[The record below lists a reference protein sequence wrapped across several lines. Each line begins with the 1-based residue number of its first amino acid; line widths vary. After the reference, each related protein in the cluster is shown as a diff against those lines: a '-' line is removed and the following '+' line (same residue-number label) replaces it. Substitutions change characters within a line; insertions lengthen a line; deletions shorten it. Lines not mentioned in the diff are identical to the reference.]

1 MTATPAPKEA
11 SKATRQRPGSDPTED
26 AQPIMRRV
34 KTKLTSKWATAAA
47 IIIAV
52 VWSVP
57 TFGLF
62 VTSFRPA
69 AKQVGPRS
77 DGWWNAFVDWQFTF
91 KNYADVLTPAG
102 SQSANLSQYFV
113 NSIAIV
119 IPVTIFV
126 LVLASMA
133 AYVFA
138 WGKFKGRDALFIFVF
153 ALQIIP
159 LQMALIPLLQFFT
172 QTLQLPAGSYAQLW
186 IAHTMFGLPLGIFL
200 LHNFISEIPGEVIEA
215 ARVDG
220 AGHSTIFWRII
231 LPLSVPAL
239 ASLAIFQ
246 FLWVWNDL
254 SGGVGVLRWNCGR
267 CSDYAAFGGALRY
280 PRRQGL
286 PEPGG
291 SICLHHCPAPGLLRL
306 AALLCARPAV
316 RRPQGLRT
324 ASSVTQRI
332 TPLRNRGMQSTSPH
346 FKVKAEQRRP
356 ERGACV
362 TNNG

>member
-1 MTATPAPKEA
+1 M
-11 SKATRQRPGSDPTED
+11 
-26 AQPIMRRV
+26 MRRV

-77 DGWWNAFVDWQFTF
+77 DGWWNAFTDWQFTL
-91 KNYADVLTPAG
+91 KNYADVLVPAG

-138 WGKFKGRDALFIFVF
+138 WGKFKGRDGLFIFVF

-254 SGGVGVLRWNCGR
+254 LVALVFSGGTADVAPITQRLAEISGTRGAR
-267 CSDYAAFGGALRY
+267 DYLNPAAAFVSIIIPLLVFFGLQRY
-280 PRRQGL
+280 FVR
-286 PEPGG
+286 
-291 SICLHHCPAPGLLRL
+291 GLLSG
-306 AALLCARPAV
+306 
-316 RRPQGLRT
+316 GLK
-324 ASSVTQRI
+324 
-332 TPLRNRGMQSTSPH
+332 G
-346 FKVKAEQRRP
+346 
-356 ERGACV
+356 
-362 TNNG
+362 

>member
-1 MTATPAPKEA
+1 M
-11 SKATRQRPGSDPTED
+11 
-26 AQPIMRRV
+26 MRRV

-77 DGWWNAFVDWQFTF
+77 NGWWNAFVDWDFTF

-113 NSIAIV
+113 NSVAIV

-172 QTLQLPAGSYAQLW
+172 QTLHLPAGSYAQLW

-254 SGGVGVLRWNCGR
+254 LVALVFSGGTADVAPITQRLAEISGTRGAR
-267 CSDYAAFGGALRY
+267 DYLNPAAAFVSIIIPLLVFFGLQRY
-280 PRRQGL
+280 FVR
-286 PEPGG
+286 
-291 SICLHHCPAPGLLRL
+291 GLLSG
-306 AALLCARPAV
+306 
-316 RRPQGLRT
+316 GLK
-324 ASSVTQRI
+324 
-332 TPLRNRGMQSTSPH
+332 G
-346 FKVKAEQRRP
+346 
-356 ERGACV
+356 
-362 TNNG
+362 

>member
-11 SKATRQRPGSDPTED
+11 SKVATRQRPGSDPTED

-34 KTKLTSKWATAAA
+34 KSKLTSKWATAAA

-69 AKQVGPRS
+69 AKQIGPRS
-77 DGWWNAFVDWQFTF
+77 NGWWNAFVDWDFTF

-133 AYVFA
+133 AYIFA

-172 QTLQLPAGSYAQLW
+172 QTLHLPAGSYAQLW
-186 IAHTMFGLPLGIFL
+186 LAHTMFGLPLGIFL

-254 SGGVGVLRWNCGR
+254 LVALVFSGGTGDVAPITQRLAELSGTRGAR
-267 CSDYAAFGGALRY
+267 DYLNPAAAFVSIIIPLLVFFGLQRY
-280 PRRQGL
+280 FVR
-286 PEPGG
+286 
-291 SICLHHCPAPGLLRL
+291 GLLSG
-306 AALLCARPAV
+306 
-316 RRPQGLRT
+316 GLK
-324 ASSVTQRI
+324 
-332 TPLRNRGMQSTSPH
+332 G
-346 FKVKAEQRRP
+346 
-356 ERGACV
+356 
-362 TNNG
+362 

>member
-77 DGWWNAFVDWQFTF
+77 DGWWNAFTDWQFTF
-91 KNYADVLTPAG
+91 KNYVDVLTPAG

-254 SGGVGVLRWNCGR
+254 LVALVFSGGTADVAPITQRLAELSGTRGAR
-267 CSDYAAFGGALRY
+267 DYLNPAAAFVSITIPLLVFFGLQRY
-280 PRRQGL
+280 FVR
-286 PEPGG
+286 
-291 SICLHHCPAPGLLRL
+291 GLLSG
-306 AALLCARPAV
+306 
-316 RRPQGLRT
+316 GLK
-324 ASSVTQRI
+324 
-332 TPLRNRGMQSTSPH
+332 G
-346 FKVKAEQRRP
+346 
-356 ERGACV
+356 
-362 TNNG
+362 

>member
-1 MTATPAPKEA
+1 M
-11 SKATRQRPGSDPTED
+11 
-26 AQPIMRRV
+26 MRRV

-77 DGWWNAFVDWQFTF
+77 DGWWNAFTDWQFTF
-91 KNYADVLTPAG
+91 KNYTDVLVPAG

-254 SGGVGVLRWNCGR
+254 LVALVFSGGTADVAPITQRLAELSGTRGAR
-267 CSDYAAFGGALRY
+267 DYLNPAAAFVSIIIPLLVFFGLQRY
-280 PRRQGL
+280 FVR
-286 PEPGG
+286 
-291 SICLHHCPAPGLLRL
+291 GLLSG
-306 AALLCARPAV
+306 
-316 RRPQGLRT
+316 GLK
-324 ASSVTQRI
+324 
-332 TPLRNRGMQSTSPH
+332 G
-346 FKVKAEQRRP
+346 
-356 ERGACV
+356 
-362 TNNG
+362 

>member
-1 MTATPAPKEA
+1 MTTTGLAEDSAPI
-11 SKATRQRPGSDPTED
+11 T
-26 AQPIMRRV
+26 RRV
-34 KTKLTSKWATAAA
+34 KTKLTSSWATAAA
-47 IIIAV
+47 IVIAV

-69 AKQVGPRS
+69 AKQIGPRS
-77 DGWWNAFVDWQFTF
+77 DGWWNAFVDWDFTF
-91 KNYADVLTPAG
+91 KNYMDVTVSAG
-102 SQSANLSQYFV
+102 SQSANLSQYFI

-119 IPVTIFV
+119 IPVTLFV

-133 AYVFA
+133 AYIFA
-138 WGKFKGRDALFIFVF
+138 WGKFKGRDSIFIVVF

-172 QTLQLPAGSYAQLW
+172 QVLHLPAGSYAQLW

-220 AGHSTIFWRII
+220 AGHTTIFWRII

-246 FLWVWNDL
+246 FLWTWNDL
-254 SGGVGVLRWNCGR
+254 LVALVFSGGTADVAPITQRLAEISGARGSR
-267 CSDYAAFGGALRY
+267 DYLNPAAAFVSIIIPLLVFFGLQRY
-280 PRRQGL
+280 FVR
-286 PEPGG
+286 
-291 SICLHHCPAPGLLRL
+291 GLLSG
-306 AALLCARPAV
+306 
-316 RRPQGLRT
+316 GLK
-324 ASSVTQRI
+324 
-332 TPLRNRGMQSTSPH
+332 G
-346 FKVKAEQRRP
+346 
-356 ERGACV
+356 
-362 TNNG
+362 

>member
-1 MTATPAPKEA
+1 
-11 SKATRQRPGSDPTED
+11 
-26 AQPIMRRV
+26 MRRV

-77 DGWWNAFVDWQFTF
+77 NGWWNAFVDWDFTF

-254 SGGVGVLRWNCGR
+254 LVALVFSGGTADVAPITQRLAEISGTRGAR
-267 CSDYAAFGGALRY
+267 DYLNPAAAFVSIIVPLLVFFGLQRY
-280 PRRQGL
+280 FVR
-286 PEPGG
+286 
-291 SICLHHCPAPGLLRL
+291 GLLSG
-306 AALLCARPAV
+306 
-316 RRPQGLRT
+316 GLK
-324 ASSVTQRI
+324 
-332 TPLRNRGMQSTSPH
+332 G
-346 FKVKAEQRRP
+346 
-356 ERGACV
+356 
-362 TNNG
+362 

>member
-11 SKATRQRPGSDPTED
+11 SKAATRQRPGSDPAED
-26 AQPIMRRV
+26 AQPMMRRV

-69 AKQVGPRS
+69 PKQVGPRS
-77 DGWWNAFVDWQFTF
+77 NGWWNAFLDWDFTV
-91 KNYADVLTPAG
+91 KNYTDVLTPAG
-102 SQSANLSQYFV
+102 SQSANLSQYFA
-113 NSIAIV
+113 NSVAIV

-159 LQMALIPLLQFFT
+159 LQMALIPLLQLFT
-172 QTLQLPAGSYAQLW
+172 QTLHLPAGSYAQLW

-254 SGGVGVLRWNCGR
+254 LVALVFSGGTADVAPITQRLAEISGTRGAR
-267 CSDYAAFGGALRY
+267 DYLNPAAAFVSIIIPLLVFFGLQRY
-280 PRRQGL
+280 FVR
-286 PEPGG
+286 
-291 SICLHHCPAPGLLRL
+291 GLLSG
-306 AALLCARPAV
+306 
-316 RRPQGLRT
+316 GLK
-324 ASSVTQRI
+324 
-332 TPLRNRGMQSTSPH
+332 G
-346 FKVKAEQRRP
+346 
-356 ERGACV
+356 
-362 TNNG
+362 

>member
-11 SKATRQRPGSDPTED
+11 QTATRQRPGSDPTED

-57 TFGLF
+57 TVGLF

-69 AKQVGPRS
+69 AKQIGPRS
-77 DGWWNAFVDWQFTF
+77 NGWWNAFVDWDFTF
-91 KNYADVLTPAG
+91 KNYVDVLTPAG
-102 SQSANLSQYFV
+102 SQSANLLQYFV

-119 IPVTIFV
+119 IPVTVFV

-254 SGGVGVLRWNCGR
+254 LVALVFSGGTADVAPITQRLAEISGTRGAR
-267 CSDYAAFGGALRY
+267 DYLNPAAAFVSIIIPLLVFFGLQRY
-280 PRRQGL
+280 FVR
-286 PEPGG
+286 
-291 SICLHHCPAPGLLRL
+291 GLLSG
-306 AALLCARPAV
+306 
-316 RRPQGLRT
+316 GLK
-324 ASSVTQRI
+324 
-332 TPLRNRGMQSTSPH
+332 G
-346 FKVKAEQRRP
+346 
-356 ERGACV
+356 
-362 TNNG
+362 

>member
-26 AQPIMRRV
+26 AQPMMRRV

-47 IIIAV
+47 IVIAV

-254 SGGVGVLRWNCGR
+254 LVALVFSGGTADVAPITQRLAEISGTRGAR
-267 CSDYAAFGGALRY
+267 DYLNPAAAFVSIIIPLLVFFGLQRY
-280 PRRQGL
+280 FVR
-286 PEPGG
+286 
-291 SICLHHCPAPGLLRL
+291 GLLSG
-306 AALLCARPAV
+306 
-316 RRPQGLRT
+316 GLK
-324 ASSVTQRI
+324 
-332 TPLRNRGMQSTSPH
+332 G
-346 FKVKAEQRRP
+346 
-356 ERGACV
+356 
-362 TNNG
+362 

>member
-47 IIIAV
+47 VIIAV

-91 KNYADVLTPAG
+91 KNYVDVLTPAG

-126 LVLASMA
+126 LVLGSMA

-254 SGGVGVLRWNCGR
+254 LVALVFSGGTADVAPITQRLAEISGTRGAR
-267 CSDYAAFGGALRY
+267 DYLNPAAAFVSIIIPLLVFFGLQRY
-280 PRRQGL
+280 FVR
-286 PEPGG
+286 
-291 SICLHHCPAPGLLRL
+291 GLLSG
-306 AALLCARPAV
+306 
-316 RRPQGLRT
+316 GLK
-324 ASSVTQRI
+324 
-332 TPLRNRGMQSTSPH
+332 G
-346 FKVKAEQRRP
+346 
-356 ERGACV
+356 
-362 TNNG
+362 

>member
-1 MTATPAPKEA
+1 MTATPAPQEA

-77 DGWWNAFVDWQFTF
+77 DGWWNAFIDWDFTF
-91 KNYADVLTPAG
+91 KNYVDVLTPAG

-254 SGGVGVLRWNCGR
+254 LVALVFSGGTADVAPITQRLAEISGTRGAR
-267 CSDYAAFGGALRY
+267 DYLNPAAAFVSIIVPLLVFFGLQRY
-280 PRRQGL
+280 FVR
-286 PEPGG
+286 
-291 SICLHHCPAPGLLRL
+291 GLLSG
-306 AALLCARPAV
+306 
-316 RRPQGLRT
+316 GLK
-324 ASSVTQRI
+324 
-332 TPLRNRGMQSTSPH
+332 G
-346 FKVKAEQRRP
+346 
-356 ERGACV
+356 
-362 TNNG
+362 

>member
-1 MTATPAPKEA
+1 LTATPAPKEA

-57 TFGLF
+57 TLGLF

-254 SGGVGVLRWNCGR
+254 LVALVFSGGTADVAPITQRLAEISGTRGAR
-267 CSDYAAFGGALRY
+267 DYLNPAAAFVSIIVPLLVFFGLQRY
-280 PRRQGL
+280 FVR
-286 PEPGG
+286 
-291 SICLHHCPAPGLLRL
+291 GLLSG
-306 AALLCARPAV
+306 
-316 RRPQGLRT
+316 GLK
-324 ASSVTQRI
+324 
-332 TPLRNRGMQSTSPH
+332 G
-346 FKVKAEQRRP
+346 
-356 ERGACV
+356 
-362 TNNG
+362 

>member
-11 SKATRQRPGSDPTED
+11 AKTVGTARRARTSDPVED

-34 KTKLTSKWATAAA
+34 KTKLTSKWATSAA
-47 IIIAV
+47 ILIAV

-62 VTSFRPA
+62 VSSFRPA
-69 AKQVGPRS
+69 PKQIGPRS
-77 DGWWNAFVDWQFTF
+77 DGWWNAFTDWDLTF
-91 KNYADVLTPAG
+91 KNYVDVTVSAG
-102 SQSANLSQYFV
+102 SQSPNLSQYFI

-119 IPVTIFV
+119 IPVTLFV

-133 AYVFA
+133 AYIFA
-138 WGKFKGRDALFIFVF
+138 WGTFKGRDGLFIFVF

-159 LQMALIPLLQFFT
+159 LQMSLIPLLQLFT
-172 QTLQLPAGSYAQLW
+172 QVLHLPPGSYAQLW

-254 SGGVGVLRWNCGR
+254 LVALVFSGGTADVAPITQRLAEISGTRGSR
-267 CSDYAAFGGALRY
+267 DYLNPAAAFVSIIIPLLVFFGLQRY
-280 PRRQGL
+280 FVR
-286 PEPGG
+286 
-291 SICLHHCPAPGLLRL
+291 GLLSG
-306 AALLCARPAV
+306 
-316 RRPQGLRT
+316 GLK
-324 ASSVTQRI
+324 
-332 TPLRNRGMQSTSPH
+332 G
-346 FKVKAEQRRP
+346 
-356 ERGACV
+356 
-362 TNNG
+362 

>member
-47 IIIAV
+47 VIIAV

-254 SGGVGVLRWNCGR
+254 LVALVFSGGTADVAPITQRLAELSGTRGAR
-267 CSDYAAFGGALRY
+267 DYLNPAAAFVSIIVPLLVFFGLQRY
-280 PRRQGL
+280 FVR
-286 PEPGG
+286 
-291 SICLHHCPAPGLLRL
+291 GLLSG
-306 AALLCARPAV
+306 
-316 RRPQGLRT
+316 GLK
-324 ASSVTQRI
+324 
-332 TPLRNRGMQSTSPH
+332 G
-346 FKVKAEQRRP
+346 
-356 ERGACV
+356 
-362 TNNG
+362 

>member
-26 AQPIMRRV
+26 AQPMMRRV

-77 DGWWNAFVDWQFTF
+77 DGWWNAFVDWQFTI
-91 KNYADVLTPAG
+91 KNYADVLVPAG

-119 IPVTIFV
+119 VPVTIFV

-138 WGKFKGRDALFIFVF
+138 WGKFKGRDGLFIFVF

-254 SGGVGVLRWNCGR
+254 LVALVFSGGTADVAPITQRLAEISGTRGAR
-267 CSDYAAFGGALRY
+267 DYLNPAAAFVSIIIPLLVFFGLQRY
-280 PRRQGL
+280 FVR
-286 PEPGG
+286 
-291 SICLHHCPAPGLLRL
+291 GLLSG
-306 AALLCARPAV
+306 
-316 RRPQGLRT
+316 GLK
-324 ASSVTQRI
+324 
-332 TPLRNRGMQSTSPH
+332 G
-346 FKVKAEQRRP
+346 
-356 ERGACV
+356 
-362 TNNG
+362 

>member
-57 TFGLF
+57 TLGLF

-254 SGGVGVLRWNCGR
+254 LVALVFSGGTADVAPITQRLAEISGTRGAR
-267 CSDYAAFGGALRY
+267 DYLNPAAAFVSIIVPLLVFFGLQRY
-280 PRRQGL
+280 FVR
-286 PEPGG
+286 
-291 SICLHHCPAPGLLRL
+291 GLLSG
-306 AALLCARPAV
+306 
-316 RRPQGLRT
+316 GLK
-324 ASSVTQRI
+324 
-332 TPLRNRGMQSTSPH
+332 G
-346 FKVKAEQRRP
+346 
-356 ERGACV
+356 
-362 TNNG
+362 

>member
-77 DGWWNAFVDWQFTF
+77 NGWWNAFVDWDFTF

-172 QTLQLPAGSYAQLW
+172 QTLHLPAGSYAQLW

-254 SGGVGVLRWNCGR
+254 LVALVFSGGTADVAPITQRLAEISGTRGAR
-267 CSDYAAFGGALRY
+267 DYLNPAAAFVSIIIPLLVFFGLQRY
-280 PRRQGL
+280 FVR
-286 PEPGG
+286 
-291 SICLHHCPAPGLLRL
+291 GLLSG
-306 AALLCARPAV
+306 
-316 RRPQGLRT
+316 GLK
-324 ASSVTQRI
+324 
-332 TPLRNRGMQSTSPH
+332 G
-346 FKVKAEQRRP
+346 
-356 ERGACV
+356 
-362 TNNG
+362 

>member
-11 SKATRQRPGSDPTED
+11 SKATTRQRPGSDPTED

-52 VWSVP
+52 VWSIP

-69 AKQVGPRS
+69 PKQVGPRS
-77 DGWWNAFVDWQFTF
+77 NGWWNAFVDWDFTF
-91 KNYADVLTPAG
+91 KNYTDVLTPAG
-102 SQSANLSQYFV
+102 SQSANLSQYFI
-113 NSIAIV
+113 NSVAIV

-159 LQMALIPLLQFFT
+159 LQMALIPLLQLFT
-172 QTLQLPAGSYAQLW
+172 QTLHLPAGSYAQLW

-254 SGGVGVLRWNCGR
+254 LVALVFSGGTADVAPITQRLAEISGTRGAR
-267 CSDYAAFGGALRY
+267 DYLNPAAAFVSIIIPLLVFFGLQRY
-280 PRRQGL
+280 FVR
-286 PEPGG
+286 
-291 SICLHHCPAPGLLRL
+291 GLLSG
-306 AALLCARPAV
+306 
-316 RRPQGLRT
+316 GLK
-324 ASSVTQRI
+324 
-332 TPLRNRGMQSTSPH
+332 G
-346 FKVKAEQRRP
+346 
-356 ERGACV
+356 
-362 TNNG
+362 

>member
-172 QTLQLPAGSYAQLW
+172 QTLHLPAGSYAQLW

-254 SGGVGVLRWNCGR
+254 LVALVFSGGTADVAPITQRLAEISGTRGAR
-267 CSDYAAFGGALRY
+267 DYLNPAAAFVSIIIPLLVFFGLQRY
-280 PRRQGL
+280 FVR
-286 PEPGG
+286 
-291 SICLHHCPAPGLLRL
+291 GLLSG
-306 AALLCARPAV
+306 
-316 RRPQGLRT
+316 GLK
-324 ASSVTQRI
+324 
-332 TPLRNRGMQSTSPH
+332 G
-346 FKVKAEQRRP
+346 
-356 ERGACV
+356 
-362 TNNG
+362 

>member
-1 MTATPAPKEA
+1 
-11 SKATRQRPGSDPTED
+11 
-26 AQPIMRRV
+26 MRRV

-47 IIIAV
+47 IVIAV

-69 AKQVGPRS
+69 PKQVGPRS
-77 DGWWNAFVDWQFTF
+77 NGWWNAFTDWDFTL

-172 QTLQLPAGSYAQLW
+172 QTLHLPAGSYAQLW

-254 SGGVGVLRWNCGR
+254 LVALVFSGGTADVAPITQRLAEISGTRGAR
-267 CSDYAAFGGALRY
+267 DYLNPAAAFVSIIIPLLVFFGLQRY
-280 PRRQGL
+280 FVR
-286 PEPGG
+286 
-291 SICLHHCPAPGLLRL
+291 GLLSG
-306 AALLCARPAV
+306 
-316 RRPQGLRT
+316 GLK
-324 ASSVTQRI
+324 
-332 TPLRNRGMQSTSPH
+332 G
-346 FKVKAEQRRP
+346 
-356 ERGACV
+356 
-362 TNNG
+362 

>member
-1 MTATPAPKEA
+1 M
-11 SKATRQRPGSDPTED
+11 
-26 AQPIMRRV
+26 MRRV

-69 AKQVGPRS
+69 PKQVGPRS
-77 DGWWNAFVDWQFTF
+77 NGWWNAFLDWDFTV
-91 KNYADVLTPAG
+91 KNYVDVLTPAG
-102 SQSANLSQYFV
+102 SQSANLSQYFA
-113 NSIAIV
+113 NSVAIV

-159 LQMALIPLLQFFT
+159 LQMALIPLLQLFT
-172 QTLQLPAGSYAQLW
+172 QTLHLPAGSYAQLW

-254 SGGVGVLRWNCGR
+254 LVALVFSGGTADVAPITQRLAEISGTRGAR
-267 CSDYAAFGGALRY
+267 DYLNPAAAFVSIIIPLLVFFGLQRY
-280 PRRQGL
+280 FVR
-286 PEPGG
+286 
-291 SICLHHCPAPGLLRL
+291 GLLSG
-306 AALLCARPAV
+306 
-316 RRPQGLRT
+316 GLK
-324 ASSVTQRI
+324 
-332 TPLRNRGMQSTSPH
+332 G
-346 FKVKAEQRRP
+346 
-356 ERGACV
+356 
-362 TNNG
+362 

>member
-1 MTATPAPKEA
+1 LTATPAPKEA

-77 DGWWNAFVDWQFTF
+77 DGWWNAFTDWQFTF
-91 KNYADVLTPAG
+91 KNYVDVLTPAG

-254 SGGVGVLRWNCGR
+254 LVALVFSGGTADVAPITQRLAEISGTRGAR
-267 CSDYAAFGGALRY
+267 DYLNPAAAFVSIIIPLLVFFGLQRY
-280 PRRQGL
+280 FVR
-286 PEPGG
+286 
-291 SICLHHCPAPGLLRL
+291 GLLSG
-306 AALLCARPAV
+306 
-316 RRPQGLRT
+316 GLK
-324 ASSVTQRI
+324 
-332 TPLRNRGMQSTSPH
+332 G
-346 FKVKAEQRRP
+346 
-356 ERGACV
+356 
-362 TNNG
+362 